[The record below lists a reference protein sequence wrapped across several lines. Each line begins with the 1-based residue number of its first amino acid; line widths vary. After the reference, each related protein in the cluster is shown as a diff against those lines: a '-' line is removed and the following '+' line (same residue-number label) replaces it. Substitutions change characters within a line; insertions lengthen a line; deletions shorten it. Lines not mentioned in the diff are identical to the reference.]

1 MSDHPEI
8 PRIMFNDDGE
18 SMNFEQAVARFRELL
33 EEMRR
38 DIPEYGVIEHRL
50 TVEMKICDCDQ
61 DIRGRSEICPLHG
74 NGTLS

>member
-18 SMNFEQAVARFRELL
+18 GMNFEQAVARFRELL

-38 DIPEYGVIEHRL
+38 DLPAYGVIEHSL